1 VNDSSSYLGALV
13 CLAALGYGGYWYY
26 TENEASAGMSGKKFY
41 ETCWEYKS
49 KGGWGLAFGEAKP
62 SNPYQAAQWMN
73 CETVTVRGMLA
84 AGIIFAEVGEES
96 DPLRR
101 ACPYSRFP
109 LVGKYHLYV
118 QETEAAGGVSGLSA
132 FLHATWSV
140 GSWAKKYWPNCSSER
155 VRQEY
160 SKIVEKTPARIEI
173 DAIGKM
179 VIIPGVYMWEKPCP
193 KCK

>member
-1 VNDSSSYLGALV
+1 LL
-13 CLAALGYGGYWYY
+13 
-26 TENEASAGMSGKKFY
+26 
-41 ETCWEYKS
+41 
-49 KGGWGLAFGEAKP
+49 FGEAKP

-84 AGIIFAEVGEES
+84 AGIIFAEVGEET

-101 ACPYSRFP
+101 ACPYLWFP

-132 FLHATWSV
+132 FLPATWSV
-140 GSWAKKYWPNCSSER
+140 GSWAKKEWPNCNSER
-155 VRQEY
+155 VRQGY
-160 SKIVEKTPARIEI
+160 PKIVEKVPARVEI
-173 DAIGKM
+173 DATGK
-179 VIIPGVYMWEKPCP
+179 VATIPGEYMWEKSCP